1 MRVCVC
7 ATPPFGSPFCRKWM
21 EWSVSK
27 IYVAGDAANNH
38 KKRSNGGG
46 DFRQPGSALRF
57 GVGIATPTPPSILAN
72 VFFVFSCGNWQTG
85 TKSEASINNSSLLFK
100 RSRGACNRV
109 SVSHWTSPAPL
120 LPRFPSCRHSDLFR
134 VVYCTV
140 IYSSCLRALLRNC
153 KQILRQICLI
163 CPTAQKKRKR

>member
-1 MRVCVC
+1 MRVC

-72 VFFVFSCGNWQTG
+72 VFFVFFMWQLTG

-109 SVSHWTSPAPL
+109 SVPDSDSPCPSPPSLSPL
-120 LPRFPSCRHSDLFR
+120 PPLRSVSGGLLHSYLLKLPQGFATKL
-134 VVYCTV
+134 
-140 IYSSCLRALLRNC
+140 
-153 KQILRQICLI
+153 
-163 CPTAQKKRKR
+163 